1 MCEEFGS
8 TGSSCTCT
16 SSCTCSGDWIS
27 LVVCASLIQFDD
39 INNYF
44 WMLVYGSIIYKTL
57 LKHVNKLSKSVNN
70 L

>member
-57 LKHVNKLSKSVNN
+57 
-70 L
+70 